1 MRVNWKIRLMHK
13 PFLLA
18 LLSLLLLLAQQ
29 VAALF
34 GYELTS
40 MMSEQ
45 LTSIINTGLS
55 IFVLMGVI
63 VDPTTQGT
71 RDSERALMY
80 RKPR

>member
-1 MRVNWKIRLMHK
+1 MRINWKIRLMHK

-34 GYELTS
+34 GYELTGV
-40 MMSEQ
+40 MSEQ